1 MLSGS
6 AILRVSVLLI
16 VAGCLAALI
25 QYLLPRP
32 APGPEMPV
40 PIPATAT
47 VAPAPRRIETL
58 PAPQRSP
65 VADSVADSVAGPM
78 AGPMASPATP
88 QAPEAGRE
96 VPAPVPPRAPP
107 ANPQPAPVAFTP
119 PQLAQPPEKAAAAA
133 ANDTAGPRAMAL
145 VDLNTASVAELN
157 GLRGG
162 GSIGRAIVQRR
173 PYDAVDQLLSKRV
186 LSRATYDRI
195 KDQVT
200 AR

>member
-6 AILRVSVLLI
+6 AILRVSALLI

-32 APGPEMPV
+32 APGPETQ
-40 PIPATAT
+40 IPATAT

-58 PAPQRSP
+58 PAPQPVTAPPRSSAANP
-65 VADSVADSVAGPM
+65 G
-78 AGPMASPATP
+78 
-88 QAPEAGRE
+88 APEAGRE
-96 VPAPVPPRAPP
+96 VPAPVPPRAPSS
-107 ANPQPAPVAFTP
+107 NPQPAPVEFTP
-119 PQLAQPPEKAAAAA
+119 PQLAQPSEKAAAAA
-133 ANDTAGPRAMAL
+133 ASDTAGPRAMAL
-145 VDLNTASVAELN
+145 VDLNTASVADLN